1 MFLFVIFDF
10 KDIDFVTQFQQTFI
24 IFTDMNEKEI
34 FAIGL
39 MSGTSLDGIDLVYIK
54 FLKNKHT
61 SFEILH
67 SETIA
72 YAKEWKELLQQA
84 LSFSS
89 EELFN
94 LDGTYGKF
102 LGNIIQNFIEKYKIK
117 NIDFIAS
124 HGHTV
129 LHQPQKGITLQI
141 GSGEEIAKITKQ
153 KVVCDFRTQ
162 DVALGGQGAP
172 LVPIGDALLFPEYD
186 FCLNLGG
193 FSNVSFRK
201 ENARVAFDICPVNI
215 VLNFYANKM
224 GLEYDASGKIASE
237 GKINEQLL
245 EQLNA
250 LDFYKT
256 AAPKSLGLEWVQK
269 EILPLIDAYEITIS
283 SVLTTFVEHI
293 AMQIA
298 SIIKDSNSVL
308 ITGGGVFNS
317 FLMQRIE
324 KHSNVKIKQSS
335 DALINYKE
343 ALIFAFLGMLKIDN
357 QINCLKSVTGASK
370 NHSSGVIFLP

>member
-1 MFLFVIFDF
+1 MFLFVIFYA

-61 SFEILH
+61 SFKILH

-84 LSFSS
+84 ISFSS

-201 ENARVAFDICPVNI
+201 ENERVAFDICPVNI
-215 VLNFYANKM
+215 VLNFYANKI

-250 LDFYKT
+250 LDFYKIT
-256 AAPKSLGLEWVQK
+256 PPKSLGLEWVQK
-269 EILPLIDAYEITIS
+269 EILPLIDAYKITIS
-283 SVLTTFVEHI
+283 SILSTFVEHI

-298 SIIKDSNSVL
+298 SVIKDSNSVL